1 MKVILFN
8 GPASSGKDHAADLI
22 VDEYYMETKHRRFK
36 DRLFEIT
43 SAVYGVPLEQLTG
56 PLYER
61 NMKEVP
67 HDCFKG
73 LSTRQAL
80 IKVSEDV
87 IKPSLGHNYFGES
100 LADSLDSELTVVS
113 DSGGW
118 LAELLPVVDRAGA
131 ENILVVRVSRPGY
144 TFEGDSR
151 NYFKYRQLVD
161 NGIEFVDLRNEGSL
175 EEFEDKVLDITG
187 DWLGSFK

>member
-1 MKVILFN
+1 MKVVLFN

-22 VDEYYMETKHRRFK
+22 VDEYYMDTKHRRFK

-80 IKVSEDV
+80 IKVSEEV
-87 IKPSLGHNYFGES
+87 IKPSPLGRNFFGEA

-113 DSGGW
+113 DSGFFE
-118 LAELLPVVDRAGA
+118 ELLPVVDRVGA
-131 ENILVVRVSRPGY
+131 ENVLVVRIHRPGY
-144 TFEGDSR
+144 SFEGDSR
-151 NYFKYRQLVD
+151 NYLNEGVLNTLDVINVD
-161 NGIEFVDLRNEGSL
+161 VYNEGSL
-175 EEFEDKVLDITG
+175 EDFEEKILDITG
-187 DWLGSFK
+187 NWLGSFE